1 MCNLRLRN
9 GIIGGLLA
17 VALLFAFSMTAG
29 GCMEDTKSC
38 VKQHDQ
44 SKCGAKCDPAKCPHA
59 KKASTCA
66 KAKTEKWAKTKEHAT
81 GEKAEK
87 KSKCPHAEKAQKV
100 EKPSSEAD
108 DK

>member
-1 MCNLRLRN
+1 MSNLRLRN

-44 SKCGAKCDPAKCPHA
+44 SKCGMKCDPAKCPHA
-59 KKASTCA
+59 KKASMC
-66 KAKTEKWAKTKEHAT
+66 
-81 GEKAEK
+81 EKAEK
-87 KSKCPHAEKAQKV
+87 KSKCPHAEKAEKA
-100 EKPSSEAD
+100 EKPSAEAD